1 MDIYEYMSVAE
12 NEKPLDRIVTD
23 GGFCAI
29 FRTIT
34 CIGDSL
40 SSGEFESID
49 PDGTK
54 RYHDF
59 YDYSWGQF
67 IARSCGSKVYNC
79 SQGGYDGEDVYG
91 SLCGQQGF
99 LGS

>member
-1 MDIYEYMSVAE
+1 MNIHEYISVGE

-23 GGFCAI
+23 GGFCGI
-29 FRTIT
+29 FRKIA

-40 SSGEFESID
+40 SSGEFESVG

-59 YDYSWGQF
+59 YEY
-67 IARSCGSKVYNC
+67 
-79 SQGGYDGEDVYG
+79 
-91 SLCGQQGF
+91 
-99 LGS
+99 